1 MTVRA
6 PAVPA
11 RELPVTDRR
20 RAEALATAQYE
31 ALLSL
36 LRSLDAADWGR
47 PTECAGWSV
56 RDMVSHVVGLMDEAV
71 RVRVMLRH
79 IVTAKRR
86 YPAANLL
93 DGTNAVQID
102 DRRQHSEVELLAEFN
117 RLAPRAVRA
126 RRRVPTPI
134 RRTKPP
140 AGFAMPSEVTFGHV
154 LDVVLVRDIFMHRV
168 DIARACGRDVVS
180 IESDGEVIAQ
190 AVRDLDRRWA
200 GPPLAL
206 DLLGAGRW
214 NLGEGV
220 PVATARVEAV
230 GFARVL
236 SGRSGDLNFDITG
249 DRAIETALRKARI
262 PF

>member
-1 MTVRA
+1 M
-6 PAVPA
+6 
-11 RELPVTDRR
+11 
-20 RAEALATAQYE
+20 
-31 ALLSL
+31 
-36 LRSLDAADWGR
+36 
-47 PTECAGWSV
+47 GWSV

-86 YPAANLL
+86 YPAMNLL

-102 DRRQHSEVELLAEFN
+102 DRRQRTEAELLAEFI
-117 RLAPRAVRA
+117 RLAPRAARA
-126 RRRVPTPI
+126 RRRVPALI

-140 AGFAMPSEVTFGHV
+140 AGFAMPPGVTFGHV
-154 LDVVLVRDIFMHRV
+154 LDVVIARDIFMHRV
-168 DIARACGRDVVS
+168 DIARACGRDVVAV
-180 IESDGEVIAQ
+180 ESDGEVVAQ
-190 AVRDLDRRWA
+190 AVRDLDRGWA

-214 NLGEGV
+214 NLGEGE

-230 GFARVL
+230 GFARLL
-236 SGRSGDLNFDITG
+236 SGRAGDLNFDIAG
-249 DRAIETALRKARI
+249 DREVEIALRKARV